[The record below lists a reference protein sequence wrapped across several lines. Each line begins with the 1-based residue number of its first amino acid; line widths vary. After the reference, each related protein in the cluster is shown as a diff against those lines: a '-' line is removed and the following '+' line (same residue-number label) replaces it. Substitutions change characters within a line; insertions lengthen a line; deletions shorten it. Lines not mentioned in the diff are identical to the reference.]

1 MFFSMHLCICNLIS
15 LEKFDL
21 GVHFESVTLPPHKY
35 IDRSQRTQLN
45 TVDICLVAVEFI
57 TKSDVVSMAR

>member
-1 MFFSMHLCICNLIS
+1 MQHNIS
-15 LEKFDL
+15 RKVRFC
-21 GVHFESVTLPPHKY
+21 VHFESMTLPPHKY